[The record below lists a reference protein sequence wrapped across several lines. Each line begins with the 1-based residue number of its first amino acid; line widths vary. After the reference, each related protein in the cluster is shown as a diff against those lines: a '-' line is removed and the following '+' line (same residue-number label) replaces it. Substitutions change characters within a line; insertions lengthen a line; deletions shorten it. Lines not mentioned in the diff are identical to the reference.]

1 MPAARLRPLAHPVKQ
16 ASQRVDT
23 RKMSVLRADDVP
35 SRTGAFSR
43 LGHIVHFGATAFV
56 LPVLLLGQHI
66 GFVADVSPFVLATT
80 LVGAAGVSV
89 GATHVWPPG
98 ETSRGIVPRL
108 LCSFAAIATVIYLI
122 GWGAV
127 LGIGYVFGAIE
138 EFRVSGSRAA
148 RPAIAMVL
156 VMTALGEGAVALGW
170 VTSNVGVAQGHGLA
184 LLTALGT
191 CLIIGYLGLAYAEKE
206 RFEASLRY
214 SDERLQALVRH
225 ASDAIVV
232 IDAEG
237 SVLYASPALERLLGH
252 GPHDLDRFDAGLIHE
267 DHLAQA
273 QALFQD
279 VLTRPS
285 AVRWIEVPLAHA
297 DGQYRWCEVGVTNML
312 DDPAVGGLVCN
323 MRDITERRSAREQL
337 TFQAYHDALTRL
349 PNRWLF
355 LDQLERA
362 QVDARMNDQG
372 VGVLFLDVDRFKL
385 VNDSLGHEVGD
396 RMLVVVAE
404 RLANCLRPRDIVARF
419 GGDEFTV
426 LLRDL
431 ADAEAA
437 VRVADRI
444 MEAMRDPLVFD
455 GHELFAS
462 ASVGIALSH
471 GGADAAGDLLRQAD
485 LAMYVAKEK
494 GRARWEL
501 FDASF
506 APHVM
511 ERLELE
517 SDMRRALERGEFVVL
532 FQPEV
537 ALHNGDVIAAEALL
551 RWMHPHRG
559 MLEPATFVP
568 IAEESSLIV
577 AIDRFVLHNA
587 CLWAHRWSAT
597 RGRAEPL
604 TVGVNLSP
612 RFMRQADVVEDITA
626 VLRETGVDPRSI
638 QIEITER
645 SALTDLEATCK
656 TLHRLRTTGVRVAVD
671 DFGTGYS
678 ALSYLRKLPIDVL
691 KLDKSFFD
699 GLDGAPAELA
709 IVQAIVT
716 MGHALDVKVTAEGV
730 ERVEQAARLLEIG
743 CDSAMGWLWSRAVPP
758 EELEAMLSRPVNSV
772 QCSAKIVGR

>member
-1 MPAARLRPLAHPVKQ
+1 
-16 ASQRVDT
+16 
-23 RKMSVLRADDVP
+23 MSVLRADGAP
-35 SRTGAFSR
+35 SRPGASTR
-43 LGHIVHFGATAFV
+43 LGPVVHLGATALV
-56 LPVLLLGQHI
+56 LPVLLLGQRL
-66 GFVADVSPFVLATT
+66 GFVADVPPLVLSAT
-80 LVGAAGVSV
+80 LIGAAAVSV
-89 GATHVWPPG
+89 GAAYLWPFS
-98 ETSRGIVPRL
+98 ESNRGVVPRL

-138 EFRVSGSRAA
+138 EFRVSGSTIA
-148 RPAIAMVL
+148 RPAIASVVL
-156 VMTALGEGAVALGW
+156 MTALGESAVTLGW
-170 VTSNVGVAQGHGLA
+170 VDSNVGVAQGHGLA

-191 CLIIGYLGLAYAEKE
+191 CLIIAYLGLAYAEKE

-214 SDERLQALVRH
+214 SDERLKALVRH

-232 IDAEG
+232 IEADG
-237 SVLYASPALERLLGH
+237 TVLYASPAIERLLGH
-252 GPHDLDRFDAGLIHE
+252 GPADLPRMDRGLVHD
-267 DHLAQA
+267 DHLELA
-273 QALFQD
+273 QALFRD
-279 VLTRPS
+279 LLTRPR
-285 AVRWIEVPLAHA
+285 AVRWIEIPLAHA
-297 DGQYRWCEVGVTNML
+297 DGEYRWFEVGVTNML

-355 LDQLERA
+355 LDQLEAA
-362 QVDARMNDQG
+362 QADAKMNEQC
-372 VGVLFLDVDRFKL
+372 VGVLFLDVDRFKI

-404 RLANCLRPRDIVARF
+404 RLANCLRPRDVVARF

-431 ADAEAA
+431 ADADAA
-437 VRVADRI
+437 LRVADRMI
-444 MEAMRDPLVFD
+444 EAMREPLVVD

-462 ASVGIALSH
+462 ASVGIALSQS
-471 GGADAAGDLLRQAD
+471 GAEAASDLLRQAD

-494 GRARWEL
+494 GRGRWEL

-517 SDMRRALERGEFVVL
+517 SDMTRALERGELAVL

-537 ALHNGDVIAAEALL
+537 ALKSGNVVGAEALL
-551 RWMHPHRG
+551 RWNHPHRG
-559 MLEPATFVP
+559 VLEPATFVP

-577 AIDRFVLHNA
+577 AIDRFVLCQA
-587 CLWAHRWSAT
+587 CLWARQWASS
-597 RGRAEPL
+597 RAPADPL

-612 RFMRQADVVEDITA
+612 RFMRQADVVEQITA
-626 VLRETGVDPRSI
+626 VLRETGVDPRCI

-645 SALTDLEATCK
+645 SALTDLDT
-656 TLHRLRTTGVRVAVD
+656 TSRQLHQLRAIGVRVAVD

-678 ALSYLRKLPIDVL
+678 ALAYLKQLPIDVL

-699 GLDGAPAELA
+699 RLDGAPADLA

-730 ERVEQAARLLEIG
+730 EREEQAARLREVG

-758 EELEAMLSRPVNSV
+758 EQLEAIAAAGFIPEGGARQGAVVPSR
-772 QCSAKIVGR
+772 ARA